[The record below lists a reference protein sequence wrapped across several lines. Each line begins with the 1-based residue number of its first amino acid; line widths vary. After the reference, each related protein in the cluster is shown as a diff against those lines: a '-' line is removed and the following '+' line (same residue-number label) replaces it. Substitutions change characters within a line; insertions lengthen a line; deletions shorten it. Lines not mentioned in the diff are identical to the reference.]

1 MKLEV
6 KTTKWVEIGLTWNK
20 QYIYEENNI
29 ALQKHTRMKLFPMT
43 LKWRLIIS
51 QAWKPMIVVPVLRR
65 LWLEDWGFN
74 ASLDYTVS
82 KQQSKTKQSNQTTT
96 EKAKQRRFINV
107 NMYTVPMYSN
117 PSQQNLPPIFSCLF
131 DQQKFSPEF
140 RWKRKRMR

>member
-1 MKLEV
+1 MKFEV
-6 KTTKWVEIGLTWNK
+6 KTIKWVEIGLTWNK

-29 ALQKHTRMKLFPMT
+29 ALQKHTRMKLCSMT
-43 LKWRLIIS
+43 LKWRLTIR
-51 QAWKPMIVVPVLRR
+51 QAWKPLIVAPVLR

-82 KQQSKTKQSNQTTT
+82 KQQRKTKQSNQTTT

-107 NMYTVPMYSN
+107 NMYTVPMYPN
-117 PSQQNLPPIFSCLF
+117 PSQQNSPKIFSCLF